1 MGKITGFKE
10 YQRQEPKY
18 LDVKERVK
26 HFKDFTIPLSKVQ
39 VEEQAAR
46 CMDCGVP
53 FCHTRC
59 PLGNLI
65 PDWNDLVFQNR
76 WKDAYFSLA
85 STNNFPEFTGK
96 ICPAPCEDGCVLAIN
111 KPAVAIKTV
120 EYAIIDMAFQE
131 GWIKP
136 SPPATRSGKKVGIVG
151 SGPAGLA
158 AADQLNKAGH
168 LVTVYEKDDRIG
180 GLLVYGIPDFKLEK
194 SLVARRVDLL
204 KEEGVS
210 FVTSAH
216 VGKNVPLSRLRDE
229 NDAVILATGAIFP
242 REMGLPGRDAEGIYP
257 AMEYLTR
264 SNKTVAGDGIPKG
277 EMISA
282 KGKHVVVIGAG
293 DTASDCIGTANRQ
306 GALSVRQIY
315 YKPRPPEERTAEEP
329 WPLTPNIFRTSSSQ
343 EEGVEREFSF
353 MTKAFVKNA
362 KGVVESIRCVRV
374 EWDHPVKGKHSG
386 YREVPGTEFDFKAD
400 LILIAL
406 GYLHTDPAI
415 LETVEKDQRGNV
427 VTGKTFETPS
437 SGLFACGDARIGQ
450 SLVVTAISEGREC
463 ARAVDS
469 FLRGQ
474 TSVLNSRE
482 ETPLHFHTTT
492 LS

>member
-1 MGKITGFKE
+1 MGKISGFKE
-10 YQRQEPKY
+10 FDRREPGYQPPA
-18 LDVKERVK
+18 ERVR
-26 HFKDFTIPLSKVQ
+26 HFKDFNIPLSKEE
-39 VEEQAAR
+39 VEDQGAR

-65 PDWNDLVFQNR
+65 PDWNDFVYQKR
-76 WKDAYFSLA
+76 WKDAYLSLA

-111 KPAVAIKTV
+111 KPAVAIKTI
-120 EYAIIDMAFQE
+120 EYAIVDMAFKE
-131 GWIKP
+131 GWIKAK
-136 SPPATRSGKKVGIVG
+136 PPGSRSGKKVAVVG

-168 LVTVYEKDDRIG
+168 EVAVYEKDDRIG

-194 SLVARRVDLL
+194 HLVTRRVNLL
-204 KEEGVS
+204 KEEGVT
-210 FVTSAH
+210 FVTRAH

-229 NDAVILATGAIFP
+229 NDAVVLATGAIFP
-242 REMGLPGRDAEGIYP
+242 REMGLPGREAKGIYP
-257 AMEYLTR
+257 AMDYLVQ
-264 SNKTVAGDGIPKG
+264 NNQIVAGDKIPADLV
-277 EMISA
+277 ISA

-306 GALSVRQIY
+306 EALSIRQIY
-315 YKPRPPEERTAEEP
+315 YKPRPPEERTVEEP

-353 MTKAFVKNA
+353 MTKAFVKNESGA
-362 KGVVESIRCVRV
+362 VTSIRCVKV

-386 YREVPGTEFDFKAD
+386 YREIPGTEFEFKAD

-406 GYLHTDPAI
+406 GYLHTDPSI
-415 LETVEKDQRGNV
+415 LETVEKDQHGNI
-427 VTGKTFETPS
+427 VTNKRFETAS
-437 SGLFACGDARIGQ
+437 GGLFACGDARIGQ

-463 ARAVDS
+463 ARVVDAY
-469 FLRGQ
+469 LRSG
-474 TSVLNSRE
+474 TSQLNAKE
-482 ETPLHFHTTT
+482 ETPLHLHTAV
-492 LS
+492 